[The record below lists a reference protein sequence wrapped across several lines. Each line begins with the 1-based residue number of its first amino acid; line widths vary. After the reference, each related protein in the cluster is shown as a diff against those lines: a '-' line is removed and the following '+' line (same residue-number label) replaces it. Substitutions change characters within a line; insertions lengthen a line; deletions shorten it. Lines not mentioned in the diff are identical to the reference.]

1 MDDSLKPDEQAQA
14 LNNFE
19 VDNNDIVK
27 TDENL
32 FKILSSRY
40 LRAYPKL
47 LKIEEPKKDT
57 NKGNPAH
64 APK

>member
-1 MDDSLKPDEQAQA
+1 MDDSLKPDEQSQA

-19 VDNNDIVK
+19 VDNNDITK

-47 LKIEEPKKDT
+47 LQLEEPAKDPKKA
-57 NKGNPAH
+57 NPAH
-64 APK
+64 TPK